1 MRRPP
6 ILPRPRVPAP
16 VTPLL
21 EACQLE
27 ASRDDRVLF
36 SGLDFRLEPGH
47 MLQITGRNG
56 VGKTT
61 LLNMVAGLCRP
72 AEGQVRWCGAPVEQD
87 YASYLGCLSFL
98 GHLGGLKLALSP
110 LENLRFFCR
119 LRAVPVADTGLLAAL
134 RKVGLYG
141 YEDVPAGRLSAGQ
154 KRRAALARLFVE
166 GTPLW
171 ILDEPF
177 TAIDKAGVAELE
189 GWLGEHVAEGG
200 MILLTTH
207 HEFSP
212 RFPVRS
218 LDVAA
223 FRPRRPA

>member
-1 MRRPP
+1 MPE
-6 ILPRPRVPAP
+6 P
-16 VTPLL
+16 VHRLL
-21 EACQLE
+21 EARQLE

-36 SGLDFRLEPGH
+36 TGLDFRLEPGH

-61 LLNMVAGLCRP
+61 LLNMVAGLSRP
-72 AEGQVRWCGAPVEQD
+72 ASGQVLWQGQPVEQD
-87 YASYLGCLSFL
+87 YAAYLGSLSFI
-98 GHLGGLKLALSP
+98 GHLGGLKPGLSP
-110 LENLRFFCR
+110 LENLRFLCR
-119 LRAVPVADTGLLAAL
+119 LRGLPVVEAVLWAAL
-134 RKVGLYG
+134 KKVGLYG
-141 YEDVPAGRLSAGQ
+141 YEEVLVGRLSAGQ

-177 TAIDKAGVAELE
+177 TAIDRGGVGELE
-189 GWLGEHVAEGG
+189 GWLGEHLAGGG

-207 HEFSP
+207 HEFTP
-212 RFPVRS
+212 QFPLHS

-223 FRPRRPA
+223 YRPGRAA